1 MGGPGVSEGTAIWEG
16 TQECSLQPAR
26 LELVARRNDLTQPE
40 ALLMSVL
47 GGLGES
53 SKLLLR
59 EMALTYLTRT
69 LRLLDSTCE
78 VP

>member
-53 SKLLLR
+53 SKLVKRNGTHLPHKNSKTPGQHL
-59 EMALTYLTRT
+59 
-69 LRLLDSTCE
+69 
-78 VP
+78 